1 MDHPRDFAMTRRFL
15 LPLVLLAAAALP
27 DPARAADPDP
37 VLADEMALKVVG
49 LPTDGPGLVDFFRLR
64 GQADVPPE
72 KVAALVKQLDT
83 ADLAVRE
90 KACGELIAIGPPALP
105 ELRRAARDGDSAD
118 AAALAQR
125 CLKALDADSARLTAA
140 AARLLT
146 VRRPAGAAETLL
158 AFLPYVENDSVLDD
172 VKTTLATVA
181 YREGKPDDALVKA
194 LGDDTPL
201 RRAVAI
207 EVLCSNGRAEPRAT
221 LRKLL
226 QDPVPV
232 VRFQAGIAL
241 VQCNDAE
248 AVTTMIATLADLP
261 LPMARQVE
269 EYLYALAGEQGPKPS
284 QATDAEARKKQRDA
298 WKAWWDAND
307 GAAALAEIRKRTLT
321 DADREKGM
329 KLLEQLGD
337 DDFPVREKATNEFK
351 RLGASMVPVL
361 RTAIKH
367 EDLEIRRRVRECL
380 EAIEQDK
387 NTPLPLTAPRVV
399 AVRKP
404 AGAAEAMLAYLPF
417 IEDETTAD
425 EIQTALTAL
434 GAAEG
439 KPDPALLRALTD
451 KVPVRRAAAAAAL
464 CYSPT
469 AETLPEVRKLLKDPD
484 ATVRMQVALALAG
497 ARERDAVPVLI
508 ALIGELPSDK
518 SGPAEEY
525 LTRLAADRPPPMPTG
540 EGDLR
545 PKRREAWEA
554 WWAAQGAKVELIERT
569 APSLTQRF
577 LGYTLLVQSQNGMLT
592 ELGADGKQRWQITGL
607 GNPMDA
613 QVLPGT
619 RVLVAEYNQ
628 RRVTERNFKGEILWE
643 KRTNLFPIS
652 AQRLPNGNTFIV
664 SNNQL
669 VEVDRSGKEVFTYN
683 RQFGDIM
690 TAAKM
695 RDGQIVCLS
704 NQGLCFRLGPDGKET
719 KSFRVLQVP
728 SYGNDVLPNGHVL
741 VANTWQNKVQEYD
754 PDGKVVWEANVVQ
767 PHSAARL
774 PNGNTLVS
782 TQQWPAKLYE
792 LDRQGKQVAETPV
805 QTFVQRARKR

>member
-1 MDHPRDFAMTRRFL
+1 MAMTRRFL
-15 LPLVLLAAAALP
+15 LPLLLLAAAALP
-27 DPARAADPDP
+27 APAPAADNDP
-37 VLADEMALKVVG
+37 VLADEMALKAVG
-49 LPTDGPGLVDFFRLR
+49 LPTDGPGLVEFFRLR
-64 GQADVPPE
+64 GQAEVAPE
-72 KVAALVKQLDT
+72 KVAALVKRLDT

-90 KACGELIAIGPPALP
+90 RACGELIAVGPPALP

-125 CLKALDADSARLTAA
+125 CLKALDADSAKFTSA

-172 VKTTLATVA
+172 VKTALATVA

-194 LGDDTPL
+194 LADETPL

-226 QDPVPV
+226 RDPVPV
-232 VRFQAGIAL
+232 VRFQAGVAL

-248 AVTTMIATLADLP
+248 AVTTMIGTLADLP
-261 LPMARQVE
+261 LPLARQVE
-269 EYLYALAGEQGPKPS
+269 EYLYALAGEEGPKPS

-298 WKAWWDAND
+298 WKAWWDASD
-307 GAAALAEIRKRTLT
+307 GTAALAEIRKRTLT

-337 DDFPVREKATNEFK
+337 DDFLVREKATNEFK
-351 RLGASMVPVL
+351 SLGASMVPVL
-361 RTAIKH
+361 RTAAKH

-425 EIQTALTAL
+425 EIQGALNAL
-434 GAAEG
+434 GAAED
-439 KPDPALLRALTD
+439 KPDPVLVRALTD
-451 KVPVRRAAAAAAL
+451 KVPVRRAAAAVAL
-464 CYSPT
+464 CCSPT

-484 ATVRMQVALALAG
+484 ALVRMQVALALAG
-497 ARERDAVPVLI
+497 AREREAVPVLI
-508 ALIGELPSDK
+508 ALVGELPSDK
-518 SGPAEEY
+518 SGPAEDY
-525 LTRLAADRPPPMPTG
+525 LVRLAADRPPPMPTG

-554 WWAAQGAKVELIERT
+554 WWAAQGARVELIERT
-569 APSLTQRF
+569 APALTQRF
-577 LGYTLLVQSQNGMLT
+577 LGYTLIVQQQAGSVT
-592 ELGADGKQRWQITGL
+592 ELGSDGKPRWQITGL
-607 GNPMDA
+607 SNPMDA
-613 QVLPGT
+613 QVLPGS
-619 RVLVAEYNQ
+619 RVLIAEGGT
-628 RRVTERNFKGEILWE
+628 RRVTERTFKGEVLWE
-643 KRTNLFPIS
+643 KRTANYPIG
-652 AQRLPNGNTFIV
+652 AQRLPSGHTLIV
-664 SNNQL
+664 SPNQL
-669 VEVDRSGKEVFTYN
+669 VEVDRAGKEVFTVN
-683 RQFGDIM
+683 RPLSDIM
-690 TAAKM
+690 TAAKL
-695 RDGQIVCLS
+695 RDGQIVCIS
-704 NQGLCFRLGPDGKET
+704 NQGTCFRLGPDGKET
-719 KSFRVLQVP
+719 KSFRIQQV
-728 SYGNDVLPNGHVL
+728 SFYSNEVLPNGNIL
-741 VANTWQNKVQEYD
+741 VPTWPNKVVEYD
-754 PDGKVVWEANVVQ
+754 PDGKVVWEANAMQ
-767 PHSAARL
+767 PQAATRL

-782 TQQWPAKLYE
+782 TQQWPAKLHE
-792 LDRQGKQVAETPV
+792 LDRQGTQVAEIAVQTPV
-805 QTFVQRARKR
+805 QRVRKR